1 MRAGIKSI
9 LLILACA
16 VLFGAGFRPR
26 PLPAAAYAATGY
38 SFAGALRA
46 WKESLGP
53 PLPEAVLL
61 DVPVVYQWPEM
72 PNGCEATALTMLLQ
86 YYGFAAD
93 KLSVAYDY
101 IPRSDFTYT
110 WFSTYGPDPA
120 SAYAGDPALFGFYC
134 LAPAVAEGANRYL
147 AEQDSTLRAVDI
159 SGADGYVLRRSI
171 AQGRPVV
178 VWATIGFE
186 PVVYSDY
193 SWRLYSDS
201 YPRSVIRRAADRMRH
216 LPAALRG
223 NGTPCSR
230 AQRSAAGCV
239 RSVSGRCKALVSPTV
254 KTKNEKRPAALTE
267 HRQSSRT
274 LDFPALQIKPFL
286 DVYSPGTARMP
297 ETAIRPLHFIPLPT
311 QVPLRPKEA
320 FRRVPKQA

>member
-110 WFSTYGPDPA
+110 
-120 SAYAGDPALFGFYC
+120 
-134 LAPAVAEGANRYL
+134 
-147 AEQDSTLRAVDI
+147 TLRAVDI

-186 PVVYSDY
+186 PLVYSDY

-201 YPRSVIRRAADRMRH
+201 SVYHPYKNLHCLVVCGYDADYFYIRDP
-216 LPAALRG
+216 LYG
-223 NGTPCSR
+223 
-230 AQRSAAGCV
+230 
-239 RSVSGRCKALVSPTV
+239 
-254 KTKNEKRPAALTE
+254 
-267 HRQSSRT
+267 
-274 LDFPALQIKPFL
+274 ALQIECGTFL
-286 DVYSPGTARMP
+286 LRYAEMERRAVVLSEAPPDASALYPGGAR
-297 ETAIRPLHFIPLPT
+297 LS
-311 QVPLRPKEA
+311 
-320 FRRVPKQA
+320 

>member
-61 DVPVVYQWPEM
+61 DVPVFYQWPEM

-134 LAPAVAEGANRYL
+134 LAPAVAEGADRYL
-147 AEQDSTLRAVDI
+147 AEQDSTLRAVNI

-186 PVVYSDY
+186 PLVYSDY

-201 YPRSVIRRAADRMRH
+201 SVYHPYKNLHCLVVCGYDADFYIRDP
-216 LPAALRG
+216 LYG
-223 NGTPCSR
+223 
-230 AQRSAAGCV
+230 
-239 RSVSGRCKALVSPTV
+239 
-254 KTKNEKRPAALTE
+254 
-267 HRQSSRT
+267 
-274 LDFPALQIKPFL
+274 ALQIECGTFL
-286 DVYSPGTARMP
+286 LRYAEMERRAVVLSEAPPDASALYPGGAR
-297 ETAIRPLHFIPLPT
+297 LS
-311 QVPLRPKEA
+311 
-320 FRRVPKQA
+320 

>member
-159 SGADGYVLRRSI
+159 SGTVTCSEGASLRDGRWWS
-171 AQGRPVV
+171 GRPSALSPWCTAIIPGGCIQTAPSTIPTKTCTVL
-178 VWATIGFE
+178 WYAATTRTIFISAIR
-186 PVVYSDY
+186 YTA
-193 SWRLYSDS
+193 RC
-201 YPRSVIRRAADRMRH
+201 RSNAAPSCCATRKWNAVQSCSAKRRRMRPLCIREVQGSRKPH
-216 LPAALRG
+216 CKNKKRKASG
-223 NGTPCSR
+223 CFDGTP
-230 AQRSAAGCV
+230 
-239 RSVSGRCKALVSPTV
+239 
-254 KTKNEKRPAALTE
+254 
-267 HRQSSRT
+267 
-274 LDFPALQIKPFL
+274 
-286 DVYSPGTARMP
+286 
-297 ETAIRPLHFIPLPT
+297 
-311 QVPLRPKEA
+311 
-320 FRRVPKQA
+320 PKQPDA

>member
-186 PVVYSDY
+186 PLVYSDY

-201 YPRSVIRRAADRMRH
+201 SVYHPYKNLHCLVVCGYDADYFYIRDPLYGALQIECGH

-230 AQRSAAGCV
+230 AQRS
-239 RSVSGRCKALVSPTV
+239 GR
-254 KTKNEKRPAALTE
+254 
-267 HRQSSRT
+267 
-274 LDFPALQIKPFL
+274 
-286 DVYSPGTARMP
+286 RM
-297 ETAIRPLHFIPLPT
+297 RPLCIREVQGSRKPHCKNKKRKAVRGCFDGTP
-311 QVPLRPKEA
+311 
-320 FRRVPKQA
+320 PKQPDA